1 MGKDVEKM
9 DMKWSGMFF
18 AYRKRGKQ
26 VLKAVLQVLEPS
38 NTASAVAGWR
48 ASRLI
53 FIISVNSFM

>member
-1 MGKDVEKM
+1 MEWHVFCLPG
-9 DMKWSGMFF
+9 S
-18 AYRKRGKQ
+18 RGKQ